1 MKDVEK
7 SVVYAECPF
16 CGQKI
21 TVLEDA
27 DDLEVYAKM
36 HCKCSAALNFRNHEN
51 RKEALTDII
60 EWRCKDVPS
69 IKGLLIGAMEI
80 LLSGQV
86 KSLTIKG
93 KDDKTYLISEKD
105 GYLKFKDKEL
115 TEYESDEI

>member
-7 SVVYAECPF
+7 NVVYAECPF

-27 DDLEVYAKM
+27 EDLITYAKM
-36 HCKCSAALNFRNHEN
+36 HCSAALNFRNHEN

-60 EWRCKDVPS
+60 EWRCKEVPS
-69 IKGLLIGAMEI
+69 IKDLLIGAMEI

-93 KDDKTYLISEKD
+93 KDDKTYLISEKYV
-105 GYLKFKDKEL
+105 YLKFKDKEL